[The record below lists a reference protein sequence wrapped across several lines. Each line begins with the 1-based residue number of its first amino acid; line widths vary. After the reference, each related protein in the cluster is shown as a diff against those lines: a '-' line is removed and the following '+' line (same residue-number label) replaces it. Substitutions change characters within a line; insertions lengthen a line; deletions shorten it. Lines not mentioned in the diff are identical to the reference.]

1 MAAIVDRVAAVHVNG
16 VLWRRFFFNLWKLEE
31 LLSILE
37 PLVIDCVNDGCEKPM
52 ATQNSFQEL
61 FFSKLG
67 ELYHVEFQLAVALP
81 KLSGRLRGAELSP
94 LVRRSLHETD
104 VQLTRLEEIF
114 DMLDQPAAC
123 EPCWSPGKFMIDAYE
138 AAQSKDAFNRVAGT
152 ALALLH
158 VKHLELVSYQALLA
172 WSYRCGMDKPASLLQ
187 RSLTEELAMAQELSE
202 HAFAASKSGL
212 FEPAPA
218 EATIN

>member
-1 MAAIVDRVAAVHVNG
+1 
-16 VLWRRFFFNLWKLEE
+16 
-31 LLSILE
+31 
-37 PLVIDCVNDGCEKPM
+37 M
-52 ATQNSFQEL
+52 ATRHSFQDL
-61 FFSKLG
+61 FLG
-67 ELYHVEFQLAVALP
+67 MLSELYHVEFQLAVALP

-94 LVRRSLHETD
+94 LIQRSLHETD

-114 DMLDQPAAC
+114 DILDQPAAC
-123 EPCWSPGKFMIDAYE
+123 EPCWSASKFMIDAYE
-138 AAQSKDAFNRVAGT
+138 AAQSKDAFNRLAGT

-158 VKHLELVSYQALLA
+158 VKHLEIVSYQALLA

-187 RSLTEELAMAQELSE
+187 RSLTEELIIAQELSE
-202 HAFAASKSGL
+202 YAFAASNSGL